1 MKLFVKGIIVDFA
14 EGIEKILDI
23 RFPKQKG
30 TVRDLINSY
39 AKEFSENKKSI
50 IQGKVPAWPVRLAI
64 SFICSRSGRWA
75 ALDTKAREQL
85 EGRNLMDL
93 LKERELNSFL
103 DNVYTWHGRAYKE
116 SKEKISQFLTA
127 LEGLNNELK
136 GWPKNERIK
145 RFEQEI
151 EKILETQA
159 HIGRKGRDNILR
171 DCGFLYRIPIDV
183 HEQRFLLRTGIF
195 HKYASLT
202 ESDPTDYDHLAKAMS
217 LFCKEELKALR
228 VNGILLSDAP
238 GMVDLIVWYFSQE
251 KTEQEISLGICAKT
265 PQCKK
270 CPIKNL
276 CLFGKL
282 HS

>member
-1 MKLFVKGIIVDFA
+1 VDFA
-14 EGIEKILDI
+14 EGIEKILDMS
-23 RFPKQKG
+23 FPKEKG
-30 TVRDLINSY
+30 TVRGLINSY
-39 AKEFSENKKSI
+39 AREFSENKKSI
-50 IQGKVPAWPVRLAI
+50 IEGKVPAWPVRLAI

-75 ALDTKAREQL
+75 ALGIKAREQL

-103 DNVYTWHGRAYKE
+103 DNVYTRHGRAYKE

-136 GWPKNERIK
+136 GWPKNERVK
-145 RFEQEI
+145 RFEQKI

-171 DCGFLYRIPIDV
+171 DCGFLNYIPIDV

-202 ESDPTDYDHLAKAMS
+202 ESDPTDYDHLANAMS
-217 LFCKEELKALR
+217 RFSKNELNELE
-228 VNGILLSDAP
+228 VNGTRLSEAP
-238 GMVDLIVWYFSQE
+238 GLVDLIIWHFSQE
-251 KTEQEISLGICAKT
+251 KTEKEISLTICAKD
-265 PQCKK
+265 PKCEK
-270 CPIKNL
+270 CPLKNL
-276 CLFGKL
+276 CLFAKL